1 MKPISH
7 SSSDLPSDE
16 DRLMESILHEQAR
29 AGNADDEAFLARL
42 DAALN
47 AADTIDTP
55 SSEKPRPSIMKPLLR
70 VLGIAAVIM
79 LIAVLSRPAMLRQR
93 KEADMARVSQVPEG
107 SRMVPLRTSLP
118 PELIEGTPKPI
129 ILPGQTASRPAAP
142 VTSQPILRQEI
153 AELRKEIVQTRSVPR
168 LAMPKESESN
178 RGVGRF
184 GDPPPSDPVNRERY
198 NSITDN
204 GWQSPN
210 EAPLS
215 TFSIDVDTASYSN
228 LRRMV
233 ASGASIAPDA
243 VRVEEM
249 INYFDYAY
257 PQPNDGRPFAVHLA
271 NASCPWSPDH
281 QLVRV
286 ALKGQEIQ
294 RTERAPANLV
304 FLLDVSGSMDA
315 PNKLPLVKES
325 FLLLLEE
332 MNASDT
338 VSIIV
343 YAGAEGLALPPT
355 SCDEAGRRRIESAL
369 NNLKAG
375 GSTNGGA
382 GIQLAYQ
389 MARDHFKNGGI
400 NRVILAT
407 DGDFNVGVTGDGGL
421 VRLVE
426 ENAKS
431 NVFLSVLGFGEG
443 NLNDG
448 MLEAITNKGNGT
460 YYYIDTI
467 QEARRVFLQKMMGTL
482 VTIAKDVKIQVEFN
496 PAQVKRYR
504 LLGYANR
511 MLRKDD
517 FVNDK
522 IDAGDIGAG
531 HTVTAFYEI
540 ETGDS
545 ATPAGETL
553 RYARPPAPKE
563 AVASNGNDNPEWLTV
578 KLRYKQPEGDRS
590 ALIEQPYL
598 GQARDIADADRDF
611 RFATSV
617 AMTGML
623 LRGAEGLDV
632 EDGYNAAAQLAQEGL
647 DEDAFGLRAE
657 FLSIVRRLAA
667 RR

>member
-1 MKPISH
+1 MKRLSH
-7 SSSDLPSDE
+7 SSPDLPSDE
-16 DRLMESILHEQAR
+16 DRLMDSILHEQAR

-42 DAALN
+42 DAALD
-47 AADTIDTP
+47 AADASDAP
-55 SSEKPRPSIMKPLLR
+55 SSENPRRSIMKPLLR

-79 LIAVLSRPAMLRQR
+79 LIAALSRPAVLRQR
-93 KEADMARVSQVPEG
+93 KEADMVRVSQSPEG
-107 SRMVPLRTSLP
+107 SHMMPLRTALP
-118 PELIEGTPKPI
+118 PERIEGTPKPI
-129 ILPGQTASRPAAP
+129 ILPGQSPSGPAAP
-142 VTSQPILRQEI
+142 VTSQPILGYRF
-153 AELRKEIVQTRSVPR
+153 APPSRVPR
-168 LAMPKESESN
+168 PEVQQELAAM
-178 RGVGRF
+178 GGFGRVA
-184 GDPPPSDPVNRERY
+184 DSAPQDSVQRERY
-198 NSITDN
+198 NSLTDN
-204 GWQSPN
+204 GWLSPN

-233 ASGASIAPDA
+233 ASGTSISPDA
-243 VRVEEM
+243 VRIEEM
-249 INYFDYAY
+249 VNYFDYAY
-257 PQPNDGRPFAVHLA
+257 PQPTDGRPFAVHVD
-271 NASCPWSPDH
+271 NASCPWNPDH

-286 ALKGQEIQ
+286 ALKGQDIQ
-294 RTERAPANLV
+294 RTKRAPANLV
-304 FLLDVSGSMDA
+304 FLLDVSGSMEA
-315 PNKLPLVKES
+315 ANKLPLVKES

-355 SCDEAGRRRIESAL
+355 SCDEAGRRRIEAAL

-421 VRLVE
+421 VGLVE

-482 VTIAKDVKIQVEFN
+482 VTIVKDVKIQVEFN
-496 PAQVKRYR
+496 PAQVKSYR

-511 MLRKDD
+511 MLRKED
-517 FVNDK
+517 FNNDK
-522 IDAGDIGAG
+522 VDAGDIGAG

-540 ETGDS
+540 MKSDG
-545 ATPAGETL
+545 ANPASETL
-553 RYARPPAPKE
+553 RYARPAIPAE
-563 AVASNGNDNPEWLTV
+563 APPNGDMSPEWLTV
-578 KLRYKQPEGDRS
+578 KLRYKQPEGAVS
-590 ALIEQPYL
+590 ALIEKPYI
-598 GQARDIADADRDF
+598 GKARDMADADVDF
-611 RFATSV
+611 RFASSV
-617 AMTGML
+617 AMTGMI
-623 LRGAEGLDV
+623 LRGAEGFEGIDYALPV
-632 EDGYNAAAQLAQEGL
+632 QLAQESLG
-647 DEDAFGLRAE
+647 EDPFGLRAE
-657 FLSIVRRLAA
+657 FLAFVKRLAA
-667 RR
+667 RN